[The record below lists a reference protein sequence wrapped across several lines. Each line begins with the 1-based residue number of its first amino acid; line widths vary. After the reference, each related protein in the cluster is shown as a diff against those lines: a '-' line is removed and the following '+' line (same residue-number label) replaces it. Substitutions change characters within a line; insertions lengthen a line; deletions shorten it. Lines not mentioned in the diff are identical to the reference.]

1 MEFGDIPPK
10 VENVETHGTPE
21 GQETTKSVTIDFDFI
36 YVGNCDLQVSILGID
51 TGVRWLLIITPTNYA
66 LKKFK
71 SLFH

>member
-1 MEFGDIPPK
+1 MPNVEFKFTKLEFGDVPPK

-51 TGVRWLLIITPTNYA
+51 TGVR
-66 LKKFK
+66 
-71 SLFH
+71 